1 MTIKEIRQISGL
13 TQEEF
18 AKKYEI
24 PVSTIK
30 GWESSATSSRYRE
43 CPPYVL
49 KLLERVVKEDY
60 KESWVTNELFNVS
73 KYAKPTEERIRSF
86 CSSFQ

>member
-1 MTIKEIRQISGL
+1 MTIKEIRQILGL

-49 KLLERVVKEDY
+49 KLLERVINEDY
-60 KESWVTNELFNVS
+60 RRN
-73 KYAKPTEERIRSF
+73 
-86 CSSFQ
+86 QDG

>member
-1 MTIKEIRQISGL
+1 MTIKEIRQITGL

-24 PVSTIK
+24 PVSTLQ
-30 GWESSATSSRYRE
+30 GWESSPTTRRYRE

-49 KLLERVVKEDY
+49 KLLERVVIEDY
-60 KESWVTNELFNVS
+60 SRN
-73 KYAKPTEERIRSF
+73 
-86 CSSFQ
+86 Q

>member
-24 PVSTIK
+24 SVHTIK
-30 GWESSATSSRYRE
+30 GWESSATSSRHRE
-43 CPPYVL
+43 CPLYVC
-49 KLLERVVKEDY
+49 KLLERVVNEDY
-60 KESWVTNELFNVS
+60 
-73 KYAKPTEERIRSF
+73 RRS
-86 CSSFQ
+86 CK

>member
-30 GWESSATSSRYRE
+30 GRESSATSSRYRE

-49 KLLERVVKEDY
+49 KLLERVVNEDY
-60 KESWVTNELFNVS
+60 RRN
-73 KYAKPTEERIRSF
+73 
-86 CSSFQ
+86 QDG